1 MAKDLARQLAEEM
14 KRKKEE
20 QERLD
25 AAKTQHPHLP
35 VASLP
40 NDTAQYSTAIDTS
53 VVGDNRQTLKM
64 RNFMNPYNQAE
75 RGFTGMNGANF
86 FGANPNIP
94 SLKYGFTGNTDATDL
109 MASYAEIGG
118 MAKKLFDYGRTGK
131 TDYQLQ
137 SYMDALASGDMAA
150 RLGINDPGVAYALSA
165 DAMNKANSAIAAG
178 QKTKP
183 HDLVSTYV
191 DENAGKG
198 YSVTNQAGDLHDF
211 RGDVL
216 KNAEIKKKNVQEGLY
231 NNDELL
237 QAGEYDLLSPDY
249 MDMIIKDYPAKI
261 AELGPMIDAAKSERT
276 PYEQHWNKPWF
287 RDLHE
292 CQTLGLP
299 LEPEDMYQFAATMY
313 PGETYVRADFEEYG
327 DPEAIARVSQDV
339 ASMVAMHGNGGWE
352 EARNNK
358 VKQLEAQ
365 RDSLQMVLD
374 DTKAAQGRQKEIAG
388 FGQKYAGGDTTF
400 HPESF
405 LEHGASFDISDRLLY
420 INLMGN
426 PDGTWQKDAA
436 AQMGREHLGT
446 NNYDLEALNFL
457 TPAEVGY
464 INAEW
469 NANHDADEVERMIDL
484 YAPILYARQRE
495 ELESR
500 EAYAADRGGLGYD
513 IYNNTINAL
522 GTSAEGLRNFVASL
536 AGAEGIDDPNSPYY
550 NASNKSE
557 FGHQWRATQAETSLP
572 GFGEKLYGIP
582 TGALREG
589 TKLGVSSLLGGALGG
604 LGFVD
609 DAAKAAARAYEAAS
623 GVEALGSGLKE
634 GYERG
639 YGKFAPLY
647 AGGSAAMAG
656 ATEHIGVDNLFKGS
670 GKWWKTMVATG
681 APETIEELANM
692 AGEGML
698 ESGFDA
704 ASGRKFSDND
714 RLFLQ
719 TYMDTGSVEEAEA
732 AVAKA
737 NREEAATTA
746 VTSFGIGALLGAPAA
761 YQESSAMRKRGK
773 SVSSNSNTGALMDV
787 AMALDEGSDARQ
799 LAETLKAQADKGKK
813 PSNGQLGRLYAT
825 IAKDLDAKSASVVT
839 QTMQDAIVD
848 EMVDKGESEEVARR
862 AAPILAKQLRGEKLT
877 NADTSALA
885 ESKTAIT
892 MMEELNKYTE
902 GGKEDGPKAGLFKRT
917 RENTAQATDEQ
928 IQTAEEMLLERG
940 DSAKAAKRA
949 APLLARVA
957 NGDTLTKSEQAFVD
971 QTEGSEEIVSKLRSE
986 KTGNKPLQR
995 PAWVEDV
1002 ETRQAVY
1009 AAPKVKDIATKG
1021 KALLDT
1027 TRPSNQTAIAKS
1039 ADKAKALTVKDGAAK
1054 DGVRDTTAVP
1064 LGSKEPVDIQRIE
1077 ADNDGVLKLV
1087 TKDSTG
1093 KESKTSYKT
1102 LSFKGGSVGHVI
1114 THAVDNYAGNAE
1126 MANLMYQ
1133 SYTGG
1138 DSTKY
1143 IAEMD
1148 AAYRAGFDAST
1159 VNRDSMTQYKGVA
1172 KHAFELGQ
1180 KQAQEAE
1187 QTRLKNIG
1195 KAKLGKG
1202 RVTIPASVDVSKL
1215 SKPQQNQIAVVRKI
1229 AEATGINFTFFESDV
1244 DALTGEYTSENGSYD
1259 PSTNSIRLDL
1269 YAGRTSRK
1277 TGQYAIVRTAAHEM
1291 THFIEANSREN
1302 YAKMRQFIADE
1313 LARKGLNFNS
1323 LVQAKIDRSRDP
1335 LTHGGAIAEV
1345 VADGCEMML
1354 KDSEAI
1360 QRLMQKD
1367 ASLGEQIK
1375 KVLKEFV
1382 GRIRKAFENIRPGS
1396 IEAKALMD
1404 EVDGVLEYA
1413 DELQKLWDAGLEE
1426 AVEATSGDAETTQ
1439 SAETI
1444 PATVQ
1449 FELRSPVERRK
1460 NGLIAVHN
1468 INSTKLMDTLELGAF
1483 PMPSIAI
1490 VKAEQG
1496 HNSFGEY
1503 SVVFGPDT
1511 IDPKK
1516 NKTNRV
1522 YGNDAWTPVFPQ
1534 VEREINSKALYR
1546 TADEVESAAG
1556 KIAEAYERDARSFF
1570 NQFAYQDA
1578 TNHSDGYIQEYA
1590 WNNDGMVAAYAS
1602 ENGMAVEIL
1611 QHDVPVNRG
1620 YNIARANQ
1628 YDKILDIISAEDIG
1642 RLSGKDIFNT
1652 YGDQLAEVGRIFF
1665 NAVEAWKMGD
1675 RREAVRGLEII
1686 KQAKAYEDAGR
1697 DAKPLTRRED
1707 DYAGTARAVRDSIDR
1722 ASFNNWVMEKMSGIL
1737 GQKGIRNNKDLFTP
1751 SGSRRSFKALH
1762 DAYTTENVVR
1772 AMLRQDESSISPS
1785 DARGL
1790 KAAASS
1796 MYGSLAEI
1804 RSDEERLRSVP
1815 SSEYDARLAKMDND
1829 MREFFNFIGAW
1840 DYDDQESAGE
1850 LLARAGKRNMTAAQ
1864 INTLFAQ
1871 NGFKAIT
1878 PRFAQMAK
1886 SILEQAQSFPTGY
1899 FEAKPARVVSF
1910 DEVRMVIAPDTMPV
1924 KLAEALQ
1931 ERGIP
1936 YTTYDG
1942 TDSDRK
1948 AKLNE
1953 VEGVQFS
1960 LRNSNDPEVASIKD
1974 QLRKAQAELNNMAV
1988 VASVAAPDM
1997 TGWNKKKQKT
2007 WVLDN
2012 LKYTG
2017 YKVDVMDFGVIEFG
2031 EKQIDTSLDYLKRE
2045 EEVAAFLALPKVLK
2059 RGMQVAGH
2067 DNHKGRQF
2075 DTVTFAAPVS
2085 INGVRGNMA
2094 VVVKKLGRNL
2104 YKTHRILMPDGSSF
2118 SYEDKK
2124 MQRRNLADGI
2134 PSETM
2139 AQVPRHNS
2147 ADFSIQQRSGTVN
2160 ENLKYSLRTPAPAT
2174 TRDYLLSLTDAD
2186 LSTAGEKDAM
2196 NRYRVMVDELRELEE
2211 KRAAQQ
2217 EIAAT
2222 ATGDERIKAKNRADI
2237 YTVQIDRLNDRIRGK
2252 ENTNVLR
2259 PIVAEAKAI
2268 LEANRKLD
2276 VGRPM
2281 EEVVRQLDQ
2290 RLQESLSRTEQN
2302 LVALDKQLREATAK
2316 VDKLNK
2322 NATAAAA
2329 KAMFDSKDINQRI
2342 SSIKQLHGN
2351 AMSSAELSNRLALM
2365 YATYWSDLDGNGPSL
2380 AMNMAQE
2387 LARDIVSRS
2396 KSHTQSWVLG
2406 AIRENLGAFSLN
2418 EKQLQELNHAGYN
2431 INSMRSVL
2439 SGVAKYSATASSLD
2453 SKWEEL
2459 CAAVPSLDPTAS
2471 EGDQITSLIDLIS
2484 REKQTEQGFDHAPT
2498 EQFEAELLVSLLDM
2512 PTPQKA
2518 KAAGISNIKAIKA
2531 AATDSASILQE
2542 LEDSAAKASNSLKN
2556 AKSANLSAGRIADEA
2571 QKAVEYYKALYE
2583 KQVAKTGS
2591 TARQAE
2597 EKLLRFREKVKQ
2609 ERDAREKITASRRR
2623 ITKMVKYLDT
2633 LRRKESDYKH
2643 VPEELKPTVN
2653 ALVAAFAE
2661 HSSMVFDSRRAER
2674 IAQAYSKLQALDND
2688 LAAYYDPDVQ
2698 ARIEYIADLMELK
2711 RGKPMTLAEME
2722 IIEDVVGA
2730 IYKMV
2735 RGSNEAFFE
2744 NQMMDIAQIA
2754 ADVADEM
2761 LQRKDRSYWVNS
2773 KYEDALDT
2781 LIRNGNLTP
2790 VYYFDNLNNAMLK
2803 RLGYDILG
2811 GQDKYGLYQ
2820 RDDRM
2825 TMGEIRKKY
2834 NYNSWRNDKPIV
2846 HNDVQFTKEQAL
2858 WVYATA
2864 KREATNELAQ
2874 THHLDEGGIVFEGGE
2889 VVGADGKKRKRTT
2902 PMRLSAKDVQ
2912 AITSTLTEEQK
2923 GYADA
2928 VVQHLSTT
2936 VGERGN
2942 EVSLRMYGFRKYREQ
2957 YYFPYKTASDQRHQT
2972 SVSNAVSATNDA
2984 RLKHQSFSNPLKKG
2998 ANTPLVLGD
3007 FTAMATGHMNAMN
3020 TYAAMVIPVENMNRV
3035 LNRKTEIDG
3044 AVTTLRGLMAQK
3056 YGDSTKR
3063 YLETLLKDLNG
3074 GAQVD
3079 NRTGGLIDK
3088 TVGMYKK
3095 GAVVVSA
3102 SVVLQQW
3109 ASIFRAAYMINPKYL
3124 AGATFQKRDWDELV
3138 KYSGVATIKDMGR
3151 FDVNVGVGGSN
3162 WLAADADDFNTWE
3175 KAKQMLNPR
3184 DWETFKTRWDDA
3196 VNFLPGWADRVTW
3209 AQIWNAVKAEQA
3221 DQHPGMD
3228 KSGDAFLKMCADR
3241 FNDIINHTQVYDS
3254 TMTRSQLMRSKNA
3267 LDKMATA
3274 FGSEPTVILNMVY
3287 DAIHNPAYKG
3297 KRKGKIGAG
3306 IATVTLSQ
3314 LAAAAMQA
3322 LASAWRKDDDE
3333 RKALEKFL
3341 DKWSY
3346 NFIDNMNPF
3355 TMFPYLRDMWDTF
3368 TTSYDVERSDMALFS
3383 ELKDALTKLNND
3395 SYSPYRK
3402 VEELAGTL
3410 AKFGGIPLKNIM
3422 RDLRSAYNAILKTD
3436 WSVPEA
3442 SSIGY
3447 TLLDNLPFRDSSK
3460 AAYYQRM
3467 ENAYASGDEER
3478 ADDIAQ
3484 YLESNDTTA
3493 DAVSAK
3499 LSGMLKR
3506 MLAAGN
3512 DAAVDAILADM
3523 AARGRERDGG
3533 DLRTIINDLYKNGE
3547 IDWQQA
3553 ERLYKKHTNL
3563 TSANDLYWHKQDLD
3577 YKGEGNYSAYR
3588 AAREALLAG
3597 DKKTYLAEK
3606 SRLLTH
3612 GKKGSNVMGE
3622 TVTDLKDE
3630 LLALY
3635 ETDITAARKLREMIV
3650 WAYMECGKTK
3660 ESANKIID
3668 GWFKD

>member
-75 RGFTGMNGANF
+75 RGFTGMIGANF

-131 TDYQLQ
+131 TGYQLQ

-261 AELGPMIDAAKSERT
+261 EELGPMIDAAKSERT

-292 CQTLGLP
+292 CQTLGIP

-352 EARNNK
+352 EARSNK

-374 DTKAAQGRQKEIAG
+374 DTKAARGRQQEIAG
-388 FGQKYAGGDTTF
+388 FGQKYAGGDTAF

-405 LEHGASFDISDRLLY
+405 LEHGAAFDISDRLLY

-457 TPAEVGY
+457 TPEEVGY

-495 ELESR
+495 ALESR
-500 EAYAADRGGLGYD
+500 EAYAADMYGLGYD
-513 IYNNTINAL
+513 IYNNTINTL
-522 GTSAEGLRNFVASL
+522 GTSAEGLRNFFVSSADSL
-536 AGAEGIDDPNSPYY
+536 GFDVKGIDDPNSPYY

-589 TKLGVSSLLGGALGG
+589 TKLGVSSLLGGAMGG

-647 AGGSAAMAG
+647 AAGSAAMSAG
-656 ATEHIGVDNLFKGS
+656 TEHIGVDNLFKGS
-670 GKWWKTMVATG
+670 GKWWKTMGATG
-681 APETIEELANM
+681 ASETVEELANM

-698 ESGFDA
+698 ESAFDA
-704 ASGRKFSDND
+704 VSGRKFSDND

-787 AMALDEGSDARQ
+787 AMSLDEGSDARQ

-825 IAKDLDAKSASVVT
+825 IAKNLDAKSAAVVT
-839 QTMQDAIVD
+839 ETMQDAIVD
-848 EMVDKGESEEVARR
+848 EMVDKGENEEVARR

-877 NADTSALA
+877 NSDTSALA

-902 GGKEDGPKAGLFKRT
+902 GGKEDGPKTGLFKRT

-1009 AAPKVKDIATKG
+1009 AAPKAEEIATKG

-1064 LGSKEPVDIQRIE
+1064 LGSKESVDIQRIE

-1143 IAEMD
+1143 IAKMD
-1148 AAYRAGFDAST
+1148 AAYRAGFDASA

-1187 QTRLKNIG
+1187 QTRMKNIG

-1202 RVTIPASVDVSKL
+1202 RVTIPTSVNETKL
-1215 SKPQQNQIAVVRKI
+1215 SKQQRNQVAIVRRIAD
-1229 AEATGINFTFFESDV
+1229 ATGINFTFYESQA
-1244 DALTGEYTSENGSYD
+1244 DATGMYKADNGSYD
-1259 PSTNSIRLDL
+1259 SSTNSIRLDL
-1269 YAGRTSRK
+1269 NAGK
-1277 TGQYAIVRTAAHEM
+1277 NFKGDIAEYAIVRTAAHEM

-1323 LVQAKIDRSRDP
+1323 LVQAKIDRSHVP
-1335 LTHGGAIAEV
+1335 LTRGGAIAEV

-1382 GRIRKAFENIRPGS
+1382 GRIRKAFESIRPGS

-1404 EVDGVLEYA
+1404 EVDGVLKYA
-1413 DELQKLWDAGLEE
+1413 DELQKLWDVGLEE
-1426 AVEATSGDAETTQ
+1426 AVEATRGDGLAENGVIVESKTAYANPQLSVRTWNASGYVQERDTMAKELAAKTGVTVSKATKWLDDVNSIASMVLSDPLRLDYISSEFGSSFKSNPEYGGSVDMSTLCPKRRLATGTLDAIQDRLGDVALTRDDFLRLRAMMAERGHEVACGLCFVESSRANLSKYNKQFIDLYNATHTDQEPVTMGELNTIDGLESIRSERPDVYAEYEKFMNKLAQRKPKLFEKRTEYDGEILKKFRKDTSVDAKNRNGGLRLQSFSDFELVHLIDMMQVITDMANVGLAGQAYTKVPDFAWALGNTGLKINLSLIAKGVDENGKLIFNDIEGMNHVEAKKLRDAYSKNVGTILVIFTDEQLIAAMQDDFVDFIIPFHRSQWKKTDYRILGLPEGTKNYTLHQNEKMGRKRVKKNFMPNEYWDFTISGKENARKYLDMCNAEGRTPKFAKFLQKNANGTYSLKDDGSTDGYWKLLIDFKMYDNDGNGSEQLPVQPNFNMKQAVRMLNEYKGGHETLPVAWDVVDDFVAEYQGKKGNVQYSPRVGYTREGLAVYASNFADGTTMPERQ
-1439 SAETI
+1439 ARILSLVQNVWAEKPIELEIVRNGKRETI
-1444 PATVQ
+1444 IAHFDPYVDPAGRT
-1449 FELRSPVERRK
+1449 
-1460 NGLIAVHN
+1460 
-1468 INSTKLMDTLELGAF
+1468 NSDATKLA
-1483 PMPSIAI
+1483 
-1490 VKAEQG
+1490 
-1496 HNSFGEY
+1496 
-1503 SVVFGPDT
+1503 
-1511 IDPKK
+1511 
-1516 NKTNRV
+1516 
-1522 YGNDAWTPVFPQ
+1522 YGN
-1534 VEREINSKALYR
+1534 RK
-1546 TADEVESAAG
+1546 
-1556 KIAEAYERDARSFF
+1556 
-1570 NQFAYQDA
+1570 
-1578 TNHSDGYIQEYA
+1578 
-1590 WNNDGMVAAYAS
+1590 
-1602 ENGMAVEIL
+1602 
-1611 QHDVPVNRG
+1611 
-1620 YNIARANQ
+1620 
-1628 YDKILDIISAEDIG
+1628 
-1642 RLSGKDIFNT
+1642 
-1652 YGDQLAEVGRIFF
+1652 
-1665 NAVEAWKMGD
+1665 
-1675 RREAVRGLEII
+1675 
-1686 KQAKAYEDAGR
+1686 
-1697 DAKPLTRRED
+1697 
-1707 DYAGTARAVRDSIDR
+1707 GTA
-1722 ASFNNWVMEKMSGIL
+1722 
-1737 GQKGIRNNKDLFTP
+1737 
-1751 SGSRRSFKALH
+1751 
-1762 DAYTTENVVR
+1762 
-1772 AMLRQDESSISPS
+1772 
-1785 DARGL
+1785 
-1790 KAAASS
+1790 
-1796 MYGSLAEI
+1796 
-1804 RSDEERLRSVP
+1804 
-1815 SSEYDARLAKMDND
+1815 
-1829 MREFFNFIGAW
+1829 
-1840 DYDDQESAGE
+1840 
-1850 LLARAGKRNMTAAQ
+1850 
-1864 INTLFAQ
+1864 
-1871 NGFKAIT
+1871 
-1878 PRFAQMAK
+1878 
-1886 SILEQAQSFPTGY
+1886 
-1899 FEAKPARVVSF
+1899 
-1910 DEVRMVIAPDTMPV
+1910 
-1924 KLAEALQ
+1924 
-1931 ERGIP
+1931 
-1936 YTTYDG
+1936 
-1942 TDSDRK
+1942 SDRK
-1948 AKLNE
+1948 TTSKLANDFPE
-1953 VEGVQFS
+1953 IIASSSYDHSSEETGKTTFTHDGVLVWHYFAN
-1960 LRNSNDPEVASIKD
+1960 RIGFIHEDGRYAEYDVSI
-1974 QLRKAQAELNNMAV
+1974 
-1988 VASVAAPDM
+1988 
-1997 TGWNKKKQKT
+1997 
-2007 WVLDN
+2007 
-2012 LKYTG
+2012 
-2017 YKVDVMDFGVIEFG
+2017 DVKE
-2031 EKQIDTSLDYLKRE
+2031 RE
-2045 EEVAAFLALPKVLK
+2045 DGAFVYA
-2059 RGMQVAGH
+2059 
-2067 DNHKGRQF
+2067 
-2075 DTVTFAAPVS
+2075 FAAVKRKGSERSEAPSLVGDPGTM
-2085 INGVRGNMA
+2085 NAPVRGIAPAIATTSIPEN
-2094 VVVKKLGRNL
+2094 GEN
-2104 YKTHRILMPDGSSF
+2104 GNGF
-2118 SYEDKK
+2118 SQK
-2124 MQRRNLADGI
+2124 
-2134 PSETM
+2134 
-2139 AQVPRHNS
+2139 
-2147 ADFSIQQRSGTVN
+2147 
-2160 ENLKYSLRTPAPAT
+2160 SLRTSAPAT

-2196 NRYRVMVDELRELEE
+2196 MRYRVMVDELRELEE

-2222 ATGDERIKAKNRADI
+2222 ATGDDRIKAKNRADI

-2268 LEANRKLD
+2268 LEANRQLEI
-2276 VGRPM
+2276 GRPVETVIKGM
-2281 EEVVRQLDQ
+2281 GGKVRDA
-2290 RLQESLSRTEQN
+2290 ET
-2302 LVALDKQLREATAK
+2302 
-2316 VDKLNK
+2316 KLN
-2322 NATAAAA
+2322 
-2329 KAMFDSKDINQRI
+2329 
-2342 SSIKQLHGN
+2342 
-2351 AMSSAELSNRLALM
+2351 
-2365 YATYWSDLDGNGPSL
+2365 
-2380 AMNMAQE
+2380 
-2387 LARDIVSRS
+2387 
-2396 KSHTQSWVLG
+2396 
-2406 AIRENLGAFSLN
+2406 
-2418 EKQLQELNHAGYN
+2418 
-2431 INSMRSVL
+2431 
-2439 SGVAKYSATASSLD
+2439 
-2453 SKWEEL
+2453 
-2459 CAAVPSLDPTAS
+2459 
-2471 EGDQITSLIDLIS
+2471 
-2484 REKQTEQGFDHAPT
+2484 
-2498 EQFEAELLVSLLDM
+2498 
-2512 PTPQKA
+2512 
-2518 KAAGISNIKAIKA
+2518 
-2531 AATDSASILQE
+2531 
-2542 LEDSAAKASNSLKN
+2542 
-2556 AKSANLSAGRIADEA
+2556 
-2571 QKAVEYYKALYE
+2571 
-2583 KQVAKTGS
+2583 
-2591 TARQAE
+2591 
-2597 EKLLRFREKVKQ
+2597 RFREKVKQ

-2661 HSSMVFDSRRAER
+2661 HSSMVFDSKRAER

-2744 NQMMDIAQIA
+2744 GRSMDIAQIA
-2754 ADVADEM
+2754 SDVADEM
-2761 LQRKDRSYWVNS
+2761 LQRKDRLYRMNS
-2773 KYEDALDT
+2773 KAEEALDT

-2820 RDDRM
+2820 RDDRV
-2825 TMGEIRKKY
+2825 TMSDIRKKY

-2942 EVSLRMYGFRKYREQ
+2942 EVSMRMYGFRKYREQ

-2998 ANTPLVLGD
+2998 ANTPLVIGD
-3007 FTAMATGHMNAMN
+3007 FTAMATSHMNAMN

-3095 GAVVVSA
+3095 GAVVGSA
-3102 SVVLQQW
+3102 PVVLQQW
-3109 ASIFRAAYMINPKYL
+3109 TSIFRAAYMINPKYL
-3124 AGATFQKRDWDELV
+3124 AGATFSKRDWAELT

-3228 KSGDAFLKMCADR
+3228 KTSDAFLKMCAER

-3254 TMTRSQLMRSKNA
+3254 TMTRSQLMRSKGA

-3274 FGSEPTVILNMVY
+3274 FGSEPTMILNMVY

-3297 KRKGKIGAG
+3297 KRKGKIGAC

-3322 LASAWRKDDDE
+3322 LGSAWRKDDDE

-3346 NFIDNMNPF
+3346 NFFDNMNPF
-3355 TMFPYLRDMWDTF
+3355 TMFPYMRDVWDTF
-3368 TTSYDVERSDMALFS
+3368 ATSYDVERSDMALFS

-3395 SYSPYRK
+3395 NYSPYRK

-3460 AAYYQRM
+3460 TAYYQRM

-3493 DAVSAK
+3493 DAVGAK

-3606 SRLLTH
+3606 SKLLTH
-3612 GKKGSNVMGE
+3612 GKQGPNVMKE
-3622 TVTDLKDE
+3622 TVTNLKDE

-3660 ESANKIID
+3660 DSANKIID

>member
-109 MASYAEIGG
+109 MASYAELGG

-137 SYMDALASGDMAA
+137 SYLDALASGEMAN

-191 DENAGKG
+191 NENAGKG

-261 AELGPMIDAAKSERT
+261 EELGPMIDAAKSERT

-292 CQTLGLP
+292 SQTLGLP

-374 DTKAAQGRQKEIAG
+374 DTKAARDRQQEIAA
-388 FGQKYAGGDTTF
+388 FGQKYAGGDTAF

-405 LEHGASFDISDRLLY
+405 LEHGAAFDISDRLLY

-457 TPAEVGY
+457 TPEEVGY

-495 ELESR
+495 ALESQ
-500 EAYAADRGGLGYD
+500 EAYAADKYGMAYD

-522 GTSAEGLRNFVASL
+522 ATSAEGLRNFFVSSADSL
-536 AGAEGIDDPNSPYY
+536 GFDVKGIDDPNSPYY

-572 GFGEKLYGIP
+572 GFGEKLYGIS

-589 TKLGVSSLLGGALGG
+589 TKLGVSSLLGGAMGG

-647 AGGSAAMAG
+647 AAASAAMSAG
-656 ATEHIGVDNLFKGS
+656 TEHIGVDDLFKGS
-670 GKWWKTMVATG
+670 GKWWKTMG
-681 APETIEELANM
+681 AAGASEAVEELANM

-698 ESGFDA
+698 ENAFDA

-719 TYMDTGSVEEAEA
+719 TYMETGSVDEAEA

-737 NREEAATTA
+737 NQEEAATTA

-773 SVSSNSNTGALMDV
+773 SVSSNSNSGALLDV
-787 AMALDEGSDARQ
+787 AMSLDEGSDARQ

-825 IAKDLDAKSASVVT
+825 IAKDLDAQSAAVVT

-848 EMVDKGESEEVARR
+848 EMVDKGENEEAARR
-862 AAPILAKQLRGEKLT
+862 AAPVLAKQLRGEKLT
-877 NADTSALA
+877 DADTSALA

-902 GGKEDGPKAGLFKRT
+902 GGKEDGPKTGLFKRT
-917 RENTAQATDEQ
+917 NKGTQVTNEQ
-928 IQTAEEMLLERG
+928 IQAVEDMLLERG

-957 NGDTLTKSEQAFVD
+957 NGDTLTKAEQAFVD
-971 QTEGSEEIVSKLRSE
+971 QTEGSEDIVSKLRNE
-986 KTGNKPLQR
+986 KTGNKPMQR

-1009 AAPKVKDIATKG
+1009 AAPKAEEIATKG

-1064 LGSKEPVDIQRIE
+1064 LGSKESVDIQRIE
-1077 ADNDGVLKLV
+1077 ADNNGVLKLV

-1138 DSTKY
+1138 DSTQY

-1148 AAYRAGFDAST
+1148 AAYRAGFDA
-1159 VNRDSMTQYKGVA
+1159 VAVDKDSMAQYKGVA

-1202 RVTIPASVDVSKL
+1202 RVTIPASVDVGKL

-1229 AEATGINFTFFESDV
+1229 ADATGINFTFFESNV

-1277 TGQYAIVRTAAHEM
+1277 TGQYAILRTAAHEM

-1313 LARKGLNFNS
+1313 LARKGMNFNS
-1323 LVQAKIDRSRDP
+1323 LVQAKIDRSPVP
-1335 LTHGGAIAEV
+1335 LTRGGAIAEV

-1367 ASLGEQIK
+1367 ASLGQQIK
-1375 KVLKEFV
+1375 NVLKEFI
-1382 GRIRKAFENIRPGS
+1382 GRIRKAFEDIRPGS
-1396 IEAKALMD
+1396 IEAQALMD
-1404 EVDGVLEYA
+1404 EVDGVLKYA
-1413 DELQKLWDAGLEE
+1413 DELQKMWDAGLEE
-1426 AVEATSGDAETTQ
+1426 AVEATRGDGLTENGVIVESKTAYANPQFSVRTWNASGYVQERDTMAKELAAKTGVTVSKATKWLDDVNSIASLVLSDPLRLDYVSSEFGSSFKSNPEYGGSVDMSTLCPKRRLATGTLDAIQDRLGDVALTRDDFLRLRAMMAERGHEVACGLCFVESSRANLSKYNKQFIDLYNATHTDQEPVTMGELNTIDGLESIRSERPDVYAEYEKFMNKLAQRKPKLFEKRTEYDGEILKKFRKDTSVDAKNRNGGLRLQ
-1439 SAETI
+1439 SFSD
-1444 PATVQ
+1444 
-1449 FELRSPVERRK
+1449 FELVHLIDMMQVITDMASVGLAGQAYTKVPDFAWALGNTGLK
-1460 NGLIAVHN
+1460 INLSLIAKGVDEN
-1468 INSTKLMDTLELGAF
+1468 GKLIYNDIEGMNHVEA
-1483 PMPSIAI
+1483 
-1490 VKAEQG
+1490 
-1496 HNSFGEY
+1496 
-1503 SVVFGPDT
+1503 
-1511 IDPKK
+1511 KK
-1516 NKTNRV
+1516 
-1522 YGNDAWTPVFPQ
+1522 
-1534 VEREINSKALYR
+1534 L
-1546 TADEVESAAG
+1546 
-1556 KIAEAYERDARSFF
+1556 RDAYSKNVGTILVTFTDEQLIAAMQDDFVDFIIPFHRSQWKKTDYRILGLPEGTKDYTLHQNEKMGRKRVKENFMPNEYWDF
-1570 NQFAYQDA
+1570 TISGKENAQVYLDMCNAEGRTPKFAKFLQKNADGTYSLKDDGS
-1578 TNHSDGYIQEYA
+1578 TDGYWKLLIDFKMYD
-1590 WNNDGMVAAYAS
+1590 NDGNGSKQLPVQPNFNMEQAARMLNEYKGGH
-1602 ENGMAVEIL
+1602 ETL
-1611 QHDVPVNRG
+1611 PV
-1620 YNIARANQ
+1620 
-1628 YDKILDIISAEDIG
+1628 
-1642 RLSGKDIFNT
+1642 
-1652 YGDQLAEVGRIFF
+1652 
-1665 NAVEAWKMGD
+1665 
-1675 RREAVRGLEII
+1675 
-1686 KQAKAYEDAGR
+1686 
-1697 DAKPLTRRED
+1697 
-1707 DYAGTARAVRDSIDR
+1707 
-1722 ASFNNWVMEKMSGIL
+1722 
-1737 GQKGIRNNKDLFTP
+1737 
-1751 SGSRRSFKALH
+1751 
-1762 DAYTTENVVR
+1762 
-1772 AMLRQDESSISPS
+1772 
-1785 DARGL
+1785 
-1790 KAAASS
+1790 
-1796 MYGSLAEI
+1796 
-1804 RSDEERLRSVP
+1804 
-1815 SSEYDARLAKMDND
+1815 
-1829 MREFFNFIGAW
+1829 AW
-1840 DYDDQESAGE
+1840 DVVDDFVVEYQ
-1850 LLARAGKRNMTAAQ
+1850 GKK
-1864 INTLFAQ
+1864 
-1871 NGFKAIT
+1871 G
-1878 PRFAQMAK
+1878 
-1886 SILEQAQSFPTGY
+1886 
-1899 FEAKPARVVSF
+1899 
-1910 DEVRMVIAPDTMPV
+1910 
-1924 KLAEALQ
+1924 
-1931 ERGIP
+1931 
-1936 YTTYDG
+1936 
-1942 TDSDRK
+1942 
-1948 AKLNE
+1948 
-1953 VEGVQFS
+1953 GVQ
-1960 LRNSNDPEVASIKD
+1960 
-1974 QLRKAQAELNNMAV
+1974 AQAEEFSDAH
-1988 VASVAAPDM
+1988 
-1997 TGWNKKKQKT
+1997 TQFIENKKAEPT
-2007 WVLDN
+2007 
-2012 LKYTG
+2012 
-2017 YKVDVMDFGVIEFG
+2017 
-2031 EKQIDTSLDYLKRE
+2031 
-2045 EEVAAFLALPKVLK
+2045 P
-2059 RGMQVAGH
+2059 AG
-2067 DNHKGRQF
+2067 
-2075 DTVTFAAPVS
+2075 
-2085 INGVRGNMA
+2085 
-2094 VVVKKLGRNL
+2094 
-2104 YKTHRILMPDGSSF
+2104 
-2118 SYEDKK
+2118 
-2124 MQRRNLADGI
+2124 GI
-2134 PSETM
+2134 PSNSM
-2139 AQVPRHNS
+2139 AQAQRISSTGDSITQGDELVNKNS
-2147 ADFSIQQRSGTVN
+2147 Q
-2160 ENLKYSLRTPAPAT
+2160 KSLRTPAPAT

-2186 LSTAGEKDAM
+2186 LSTDGEKDAM
-2196 NRYRVMVDELRELEE
+2196 KRYRGMVDELRELEE

-2268 LEANRKLD
+2268 LEANRQLEI
-2276 VGRPM
+2276 GRPVETVIKGM
-2281 EEVVRQLDQ
+2281 GGKVRD
-2290 RLQESLSRTEQN
+2290 
-2302 LVALDKQLREATAK
+2302 AEA
-2316 VDKLNK
+2316 KLN
-2322 NATAAAA
+2322 
-2329 KAMFDSKDINQRI
+2329 
-2342 SSIKQLHGN
+2342 
-2351 AMSSAELSNRLALM
+2351 
-2365 YATYWSDLDGNGPSL
+2365 
-2380 AMNMAQE
+2380 
-2387 LARDIVSRS
+2387 
-2396 KSHTQSWVLG
+2396 
-2406 AIRENLGAFSLN
+2406 
-2418 EKQLQELNHAGYN
+2418 
-2431 INSMRSVL
+2431 
-2439 SGVAKYSATASSLD
+2439 
-2453 SKWEEL
+2453 
-2459 CAAVPSLDPTAS
+2459 
-2471 EGDQITSLIDLIS
+2471 
-2484 REKQTEQGFDHAPT
+2484 
-2498 EQFEAELLVSLLDM
+2498 
-2512 PTPQKA
+2512 
-2518 KAAGISNIKAIKA
+2518 
-2531 AATDSASILQE
+2531 
-2542 LEDSAAKASNSLKN
+2542 
-2556 AKSANLSAGRIADEA
+2556 
-2571 QKAVEYYKALYE
+2571 
-2583 KQVAKTGS
+2583 
-2591 TARQAE
+2591 
-2597 EKLLRFREKVKQ
+2597 RFREKVKQ
-2609 ERDAREKITASRRR
+2609 ERYAREKITASRRH

-2661 HSSMVFDSRRAER
+2661 HSSMVFDSKRAER

-2711 RGKPMTLAEME
+2711 RGKPMTLADME

-2735 RGSNEAFFE
+2735 RGSSEAFFE
-2744 NQMMDIAQIA
+2744 NQMMGIAQIA

-2761 LQRKDRSYWVNS
+2761 LQRKDKAYLVNS

-2820 RDDRM
+2820 RDDRT

-2942 EVSLRMYGFRKYREQ
+2942 EVSMRMYGFRKYREQ

-2972 SVSNAVSATNDA
+2972 SVSNAVSAANDA

-2998 ANTPLVLGD
+2998 ANTPLVIGD
-3007 FTAMATGHMNAMN
+3007 FTAMATSHMNAMN

-3088 TVGMYKK
+3088 TVGLYKK
-3095 GAVVVSA
+3095 GAVVASA

-3109 ASIFRAAYMINPKYL
+3109 TSIFRAAYMINPKYL
-3124 AGATFQKRDWDELV
+3124 AGATFSKRDWAELT

-3162 WLAADADDFNTWE
+3162 WLAADADDYTTWE
-3175 KAKQMLNPR
+3175 KAKQMMNPR

-3196 VNFLPGWADRVTW
+3196 VNFLPGYADQLTW

-3228 KSGDAFLKMCADR
+3228 KTSDAFLKMCAER

-3254 TMTRSQLMRSKNA
+3254 TMTRSQLMRSKGA

-3306 IATVTLSQ
+3306 IATITLSQ

-3346 NFIDNMNPF
+3346 SFADNMNPF
-3355 TMFPYLRDMWDTF
+3355 TMFPYLRDVWDTF
-3368 TTSYDVERSDMALFS
+3368 TTNYDVERSDMALFS
-3383 ELKDALTKLNND
+3383 ELKDAISKLDND
-3395 SYSPYRK
+3395 NYSPYRK

-3422 RDLRSAYNAILKTD
+3422 RDLRSAYNAMLKTD
-3436 WSVPEA
+3436 WSVPKA

-3460 AAYYQRM
+3460 TAYYQRM

-3484 YLESNDTTA
+3484 YLEGNGTTA
-3493 DAVSAK
+3493 DAVSDK
-3499 LSGMLKR
+3499 LSGMLKS

-3523 AARGRERDGG
+3523 AARGRERNGS
-3533 DLRTIINDLYKNGE
+3533 DLRSIINTLYKNGE

-3612 GKKGSNVMGE
+3612 GKKGSSVMGE

-3660 ESANKIID
+3660 DSANKIID

>member
-1 MAKDLARQLAEEM
+1 MSFKNFIATRMLQLAQQQKDEEDQEKNGTSSVTAVQPNDPYVRWSTYVRDNMGVDNAATAKLRDFMSPANQVQRANDFFSGVRSASNPYTHPDNAGLQNPYGQGTVLYDLYEAAKSGKDLSFGTKSAI
-14 KRKKEE
+14 E
-20 QERLD
+20 QIGNMNAYE
-25 AAKTQHPHLP
+25 
-35 VASLP
+35 
-40 NDTAQYSTAIDTS
+40 
-53 VVGDNRQTLKM
+53 KM
-64 RNFMNPYNQAE
+64 
-75 RGFTGMNGANF
+75 
-86 FGANPNIP
+86 
-94 SLKYGFTGNTDATDL
+94 
-109 MASYAEIGG
+109 
-118 MAKKLFDYGRTGK
+118 
-131 TDYQLQ
+131 
-137 SYMDALASGDMAA
+137 
-150 RLGINDPGVAYALSA
+150 GINDPYL
-165 DAMNKANSAIAAG
+165 AIAARNDVANQLSEALNRG
-178 QKTKP
+178 MAARDETKP

-198 YSVTNQAGDLHDF
+198 YSVTSQAGDLHDF

-216 KNAEIKKKNVQEGLY
+216 KNAEIKKKNVQKGLY

-276 PYEQHWNKPWF
+276 PYEQHWNKSWF

-374 DTKAAQGRQKEIAG
+374 DTKAAQGRQKEI
-388 FGQKYAGGDTTF
+388 FNFEKKYAGGDAQF

-405 LEHGASFDISDRLLY
+405 LEHGAAFDISDRLLY

-426 PDGTWQKDAA
+426 PDGSWQKDAA
-436 AQMGREHLGT
+436 TQMGREHLGT
-446 NNYDLEALNFL
+446 NNYDLEALGYFI
-457 TPAEVGY
+457 PEEVDK
-464 INAEW
+464 INAAW
-469 NANHDADEVERMIDL
+469 NANHDAEEIEHIIDL

-495 ELESR
+495 ELENR
-500 EAYAADRGGLGYD
+500 EAYAADRYTLGYD

-522 GTSAEGLRNFVASL
+522 GTSAEGLRNFFVSIADSL
-536 AGAEGIDDPNSPYY
+536 GFDVKGIDDPNSPYY
-550 NASNKSE
+550 NSINKMN

-589 TKLGVSSLLGGALGG
+589 TKLGVSSLLGGAMGG
-604 LGFVD
+604 LGFAD

-681 APETIEELANM
+681 APETIEELTNM

-698 ESGFDA
+698 ERGFDA

-737 NREEAATTA
+737 NLEEAATTA
-746 VTSFGIGALLGAPAA
+746 VTSFGIGALLGAPVA

-787 AMALDEGSDARQ
+787 AMSLDEGSEARQ
-799 LAETLKAQADKGKK
+799 LAETMKAQADKGKK
-813 PSNGQLGRLYAT
+813 PSNGQLGRLYAAT
-825 IAKDLDAKSASVVT
+825 AKDLDEQSVAVLT
-839 QTMQDAIVD
+839 ETMQDAIVD
-848 EMVDKGESEEVARR
+848 EMVDKGETEEVARR

-877 NADTSALA
+877 KADTQALV
-885 ESKTAIT
+885 ESKTATT
-892 MMEELNKYTE
+892 MMEELNKHTE
-902 GGKEDGPKAGLFKRT
+902 GGKEDGPKTGLFKRT
-917 RENTAQATDEQ
+917 NKGT
-928 IQTAEEMLLERG
+928 
-940 DSAKAAKRA
+940 KAA
-949 APLLARVA
+949 
-957 NGDTLTKSEQAFVD
+957 EQQQDEA
-971 QTEGSEEIVSKLRSE
+971 GSKP
-986 KTGNKPLQR
+986 KPLQR
-995 PAWVEDV
+995 PAWVDDV
-1002 ETRQAVY
+1002 EIRQAVY
-1009 AAPKVKDIATKG
+1009 AAPKSGEIASKG
-1021 KALLDT
+1021 KALADT
-1027 TRPSNQTAIAKS
+1027 TRPSTQTAISKS
-1039 ADKAKALTVKDGAAK
+1039 GDKAKALTVKEGAAK
-1054 DGVRDTTAVP
+1054 EGVRDTTAVP
-1064 LGSKEPVDIQRIE
+1064 LGSKESVDIQRIE
-1077 ADNDGVLKLV
+1077 ADKDGVLKVV
-1087 TKDSTG
+1087 TTDSTG
-1093 KESKTSYKT
+1093 KESKTSYQT
-1102 LSFKGGSVGHVI
+1102 LSFKGGSVGHVV

-1133 SYTGG
+1133 GYTGG
-1138 DSTKY
+1138 DSKQY

-1148 AAYRAGFDAST
+1148 AAYRAGFDA
-1159 VNRDSMTQYKGVA
+1159 VAVDRDSMGKYKGVA
-1172 KHAFELGQ
+1172 QHAFELGQ

-1187 QTRLKNIG
+1187 QTRLSNIG

-1202 RVTIPASVDVSKL
+1202 RVAIPASVDESKL
-1215 SKPQQNQIAVVRKI
+1215 SKQQRNQVSIVRRIAD
-1229 AEATGINFTFFESDV
+1229 ATGVNFTFYESQA
-1244 DALTGEYTSENGSYD
+1244 DATGMYEAENGSYD
-1259 PSTNSIRLDL
+1259 SSTNSIRLDL
-1269 YAGRTSRK
+1269 NAGK
-1277 TGQYAIVRTAAHEM
+1277 NFKGDIAEHAIVRTAAHEM

-1323 LVQAKIDRSRDP
+1323 LVQAKIDRSPVP

-1375 KVLKEFV
+1375 KVLKEFI

-1396 IEAKALMD
+1396 IEANALMD
-1404 EVDGVLEYA
+1404 EVDGVLKYA

-1426 AVEATSGDAETTQ
+1426 AVEATRGD
-1439 SAETI
+1439 
-1444 PATVQ
+1444 
-1449 FELRSPVERRK
+1449 
-1460 NGLIAVHN
+1460 GL
-1468 INSTKLMDTLELGAF
+1468 
-1483 PMPSIAI
+1483 
-1490 VKAEQG
+1490 
-1496 HNSFGEY
+1496 
-1503 SVVFGPDT
+1503 
-1511 IDPKK
+1511 
-1516 NKTNRV
+1516 
-1522 YGNDAWTPVFPQ
+1522 
-1534 VEREINSKALYR
+1534 
-1546 TADEVESAAG
+1546 
-1556 KIAEAYERDARSFF
+1556 
-1570 NQFAYQDA
+1570 
-1578 TNHSDGYIQEYA
+1578 
-1590 WNNDGMVAAYAS
+1590 S
-1602 ENGMAVEIL
+1602 ENGVIVESKTAYANPQLSVRTWYASGYVQERDTMAKELAAKTGVTVSKATKWLDDVNSIASMVLSDPLRLDYISSEFGSAFKSNPEYGGSVDMSTLCPKRRLATGTLDAIQDRLGDVALTRDDFLRLRAMMAERGHEVACGLCFVESSRANLSKYNKQFIDLYNATHPDQDPVTMGELNTIDGLENIRSERPDVYAEYEKFMNKLAQRKPKLFEKRTEYDGEIL
-1611 QHDVPVNRG
+1611 KKFRKDTTVDAKNRNGGLRLQSFSDFELVHLIDMMQVITDMASVGLAGQAYTKVPDFAWALGDTGLKINLSL
-1620 YNIARANQ
+1620 IAKGVDENGKLIFNDIEGMNHVEAKKLRDAYSKNVGT
-1628 YDKILDIISAEDIG
+1628 ILVTFTDEQLIAAMQDDFVDFIIPFHRSQWKKTDYRILGLPEGTKDYTLHQNEKLG
-1642 RLSGKDIFNT
+1642 RKRVKENFMPNEYWDFTISGKENAQKYLGMCNAEGRTPKFAKFLQKNADGT
-1652 YGDQLAEVGRIFF
+1652 YSLKDDGSTDGY
-1665 NAVEAWKMGD
+1665 WK
-1675 RREAVRGLEII
+1675 L
-1686 KQAKAYEDAGR
+1686 
-1697 DAKPLTRRED
+1697 L
-1707 DYAGTARAVRDSIDR
+1707 ID
-1722 ASFNNWVMEKMSGIL
+1722 FKM
-1737 GQKGIRNNKDLFTP
+1737 
-1751 SGSRRSFKALH
+1751 
-1762 DAYTTENVVR
+1762 Y
-1772 AMLRQDESSISPS
+1772 
-1785 DARGL
+1785 
-1790 KAAASS
+1790 
-1796 MYGSLAEI
+1796 
-1804 RSDEERLRSVP
+1804 
-1815 SSEYDARLAKMDND
+1815 DND
-1829 MREFFNFIGAW
+1829 GNGSEQLPVQPNFNMEQAARMLNEYKGGHETLPVAW
-1840 DYDDQESAGE
+1840 DVVDDFVAEYQ
-1850 LLARAGKRNMTAAQ
+1850 GKKGVQSQANIKKDT
-1864 INTLFAQ
+1864 TLE
-1871 NGFKAIT
+1871 N
-1878 PRFAQMAK
+1878 
-1886 SILEQAQSFPTGY
+1886 
-1899 FEAKPARVVSF
+1899 
-1910 DEVRMVIAPDTMPV
+1910 
-1924 KLAEALQ
+1924 ALQ
-1931 ERGIP
+1931 EKARQQGAS
-1936 YTTYDG
+1936 TLQRASGVYD
-1942 TDSDRK
+1942 
-1948 AKLNE
+1948 
-1953 VEGVQFS
+1953 
-1960 LRNSNDPEVASIKD
+1960 
-1974 QLRKAQAELNNMAV
+1974 
-1988 VASVAAPDM
+1988 ASVPQELAAV
-1997 TGWNKKKQKT
+1997 NKEQ
-2007 WVLDN
+2007 
-2012 LKYTG
+2012 
-2017 YKVDVMDFGVIEFG
+2017 
-2031 EKQIDTSLDYLKRE
+2031 
-2045 EEVAAFLALPKVLK
+2045 
-2059 RGMQVAGH
+2059 
-2067 DNHKGRQF
+2067 QF
-2075 DTVTFAAPVS
+2075 
-2085 INGVRGNMA
+2085 
-2094 VVVKKLGRNL
+2094 
-2104 YKTHRILMPDGSSF
+2104 
-2118 SYEDKK
+2118 
-2124 MQRRNLADGI
+2124 
-2134 PSETM
+2134 
-2139 AQVPRHNS
+2139 
-2147 ADFSIQQRSGTVN
+2147 
-2160 ENLKYSLRTPAPAT
+2160 SLRTPAPAT

-2186 LSTAGEKDAM
+2186 LSTDGEKDAM
-2196 NRYRVMVDELRELEE
+2196 KRYRVMVDELRELEE

-2237 YTVQIDRLNDRIRGK
+2237 YTVQIDRLNARIRGK

-2259 PIVAEAKAI
+2259 PVVAEAKAI
-2268 LEANRKLD
+2268 LEANRQLEI
-2276 VGRPM
+2276 GRPVETVIKGM
-2281 EEVVRQLDQ
+2281 GGKVRD
-2290 RLQESLSRTEQN
+2290 
-2302 LVALDKQLREATAK
+2302 AEA
-2316 VDKLNK
+2316 KLN
-2322 NATAAAA
+2322 
-2329 KAMFDSKDINQRI
+2329 
-2342 SSIKQLHGN
+2342 
-2351 AMSSAELSNRLALM
+2351 
-2365 YATYWSDLDGNGPSL
+2365 
-2380 AMNMAQE
+2380 
-2387 LARDIVSRS
+2387 
-2396 KSHTQSWVLG
+2396 
-2406 AIRENLGAFSLN
+2406 
-2418 EKQLQELNHAGYN
+2418 
-2431 INSMRSVL
+2431 
-2439 SGVAKYSATASSLD
+2439 
-2453 SKWEEL
+2453 
-2459 CAAVPSLDPTAS
+2459 
-2471 EGDQITSLIDLIS
+2471 
-2484 REKQTEQGFDHAPT
+2484 
-2498 EQFEAELLVSLLDM
+2498 
-2512 PTPQKA
+2512 
-2518 KAAGISNIKAIKA
+2518 
-2531 AATDSASILQE
+2531 
-2542 LEDSAAKASNSLKN
+2542 
-2556 AKSANLSAGRIADEA
+2556 
-2571 QKAVEYYKALYE
+2571 
-2583 KQVAKTGS
+2583 
-2591 TARQAE
+2591 
-2597 EKLLRFREKVKQ
+2597 RFREKVKL
-2609 ERDAREKITASRRR
+2609 ERDAREKITSSRRR

-2661 HSSMVFDSRRAER
+2661 HSSMVFDSKRAER

-2688 LAAYYDPDVQ
+2688 LAAYYDPDIQ
-2698 ARIEYIADLMELK
+2698 EKIEYIAALMEMK
-2711 RGKPMTLAEME
+2711 RGKPMKLAEME
-2722 IIEDVVGA
+2722 IIEDVVGS

-2744 NQMMDIAQIA
+2744 GQSMDIAQIA

-2761 LQRKDRSYWVNS
+2761 LRRKDRSYWVNS
-2773 KYEDALDT
+2773 KTEEGLDT

-2790 VYYFDNLNNAMLK
+2790 VYYFDNLNNSMLK

-2820 RDDRM
+2820 RDDRV

-2936 VGERGN
+2936 VGDRGN
-2942 EVSLRMYGFRKYREQ
+2942 EVSMRMYGFRKYREQ

-2998 ANTPLVLGD
+2998 ANTPLVIGD
-3007 FTAMATGHMNAMN
+3007 FTEMATSHMNAMN

-3044 AVTTLRGLMAQK
+3044 AATTLRGLMAQK

-3095 GAVVVSA
+3095 GAVVGSA

-3109 ASIFRAAYMINPKYL
+3109 TSIFRAAYMINPKYL

-3228 KSGDAFLKMCADR
+3228 KTSDAFLKMCAER

-3254 TMTRSQLMRSKNA
+3254 TMTRSQLMRSKGA

-3274 FGSEPTVILNMVY
+3274 FGSEPTAILNMVY

-3383 ELKDALTKLNND
+3383 ELKDALAKLDND

-3402 VEELAGTL
+3402 VEEIAGTA
-3410 AKFGGIPLKNIM
+3410 AKFLGIPLKNIM

-3442 SSIGY
+3442 SNIGY

-3460 AAYYQRM
+3460 TAYYQRM

-3484 YLESNDTTA
+3484 YLENNGTTE
-3493 DAVSAK
+3493 DAVGDK
-3499 LSGMLKR
+3499 LSGMLKN

-3512 DAAVDAILADM
+3512 DKAVDAILADM
-3523 AARGRERDGG
+3523 AARGIERDGS
-3533 DLRTIINDLYKNGE
+3533 DLRKTINGLYKDGK
-3547 IDWQQA
+3547 ITWQQA
-3553 ERLYKKHTNL
+3553 ERLYKRHTNL
-3563 TSANDLYWHKQDLD
+3563 TSANDLYWHKAEMD
-3577 YKGEGNYSAYR
+3577 YKGEGNYTPYL
-3588 AAREALLAG
+3588 AAREALMAG
-3597 DKKTYLAEK
+3597 DKKTFLAEK
-3606 SRLLTH
+3606 SKLLSH
-3612 GKKGSNVMGE
+3612 GKEPKGITSAIG
-3622 TVTDLKDE
+3622 DLKDE

-3635 ETDITAARKLREMIV
+3635 ETDPVAARQLRDMIV

-3660 ESANKIID
+3660 QSANRLID
-3668 GWFKD
+3668 GWFK

>member
-198 YSVTNQAGDLHDF
+198 YSVTSQAGDLHDF

-374 DTKAAQGRQKEIAG
+374 DTKAARGRQQEIAG
-388 FGQKYAGGDTTF
+388 FGQKYAGGDTAF

-420 INLMGN
+420 INLMCN
-426 PDGTWQKDAA
+426 PDGSWQKDAA

-446 NNYDLEALNFL
+446 NNYDLEALGYFM
-457 TPAEVGY
+457 PEEVDK
-464 INAEW
+464 INAAW
-469 NANHDADEVERMIDL
+469 NANHDAEEIEHIIDL

-500 EAYAADRGGLGYD
+500 EAFAADRYGLGYD

-522 GTSAEGLRNFVASL
+522 GTIGEGLRNFAASL

-572 GFGEKLYGIP
+572 GFGEELYGIS

-589 TKLGVSSLLGGALGG
+589 TKLGVSSLLGGAMGG

-647 AGGSAAMAG
+647 AGGSAAMSA

-670 GKWWKTMVATG
+670 GKWWKTMGATG
-681 APETIEELANM
+681 ASETIEELANM
-692 AGEGML
+692 AGKGML

-761 YQESSAMRKRGK
+761 YQVSSSMRKTGK
-773 SVSSNSNTGALMDV
+773 SVSGNSNTGALVEV
-787 AMALDEGSDARQ
+787 AMSLDEGSEARQ

-848 EMVDKGESEEVARR
+848 EMVDKGENEEVARR

-928 IQTAEEMLLERG
+928 IQAVEDMLLERG

-1009 AAPKVKDIATKG
+1009 AAPKEKDIATKG

-1064 LGSKEPVDIQRIE
+1064 LGSKESVDIQRIE
-1077 ADNDGVLKLV
+1077 ADSDGVLKLV

-1202 RVTIPASVDVSKL
+1202 RVTIPASVNENKL
-1215 SKPQQNQIAVVRKI
+1215 SKQQRNQVAIVRKI
-1229 AEATGINFTFFESDV
+1229 AEATGINFTFFQSEA
-1244 DALTGEYTSENGSYD
+1244 DATGMYTAENGSYD
-1259 PSTNSIRLDL
+1259 GSTNSIRLDL
-1269 YAGRTSRK
+1269 NAGKNFR
-1277 TGQYAIVRTAAHEM
+1277 GDPAEYAIVRTAAHEM

-1335 LTHGGAIAEV
+1335 LTRGGAIAEV

-1367 ASLGEQIK
+1367 ASLGQQIK
-1375 KVLKEFV
+1375 NVLKEFV
-1382 GRIRKAFENIRPGS
+1382 NRIRKAFEDIRPGS
-1396 IEAKALMD
+1396 IEANALMN
-1404 EVDGVLEYA
+1404 EVDGVLKYA
-1413 DELQKLWDAGLEE
+1413 DELQKMWDAGLEE
-1426 AVEATSGDAETTQ
+1426 AVEATRGD
-1439 SAETI
+1439 
-1444 PATVQ
+1444 
-1449 FELRSPVERRK
+1449 
-1460 NGLIAVHN
+1460 GL
-1468 INSTKLMDTLELGAF
+1468 
-1483 PMPSIAI
+1483 
-1490 VKAEQG
+1490 
-1496 HNSFGEY
+1496 
-1503 SVVFGPDT
+1503 
-1511 IDPKK
+1511 
-1516 NKTNRV
+1516 
-1522 YGNDAWTPVFPQ
+1522 
-1534 VEREINSKALYR
+1534 
-1546 TADEVESAAG
+1546 
-1556 KIAEAYERDARSFF
+1556 
-1570 NQFAYQDA
+1570 
-1578 TNHSDGYIQEYA
+1578 
-1590 WNNDGMVAAYAS
+1590 S
-1602 ENGMAVEIL
+1602 ENGVIVESKTAYANPQLSVRTWNASGYVQERDNMAKELAAKTGVTVSKATKWLDDVNSIASMILSDPLRLDYISSEFGSSFKSNPEYGGTVDMSTLCPKRRLATGTLDAIQDRLGDVALTRDDFLRLRAMMAERGHEVACGLCFVESSRANLSKYNKQFIDLYNATHTDQDPVTMGELNTIDGLENIRSERPDVYAEYEKFMNKLAQRKPKLFEKRTEYDGEIL
-1611 QHDVPVNRG
+1611 KKFRKDTSVDAKNRNGGLRLQSFSDFELVHLIDMMQVITDMANVGLAGQAYTKVPDFAWALGNTGLKINLSLIAKGVDENGKLIFNDIEGMNHVEAKKLRDAYSKNVGTILVTFTDEQLIAAMQDDFVDFIIPFHRSQWKKTDYRILGLPEGTKDYTLHQNEKLGRKRVKENFMPNEYWDFTISGKENAQKYLDMCNAEGRTPKFAKFLQKNADGTYSLKDDGSTDGYWKLLIDFKMYDNDGNGSEQLPVQPNFNMEQAARMLNEYKGGHETLPVAWDVVDDFVAEYQGRNVQFSPRNVQKKRLLTASE
-1620 YNIARANQ
+1620 YARLRSDWNDYTHREYQFIERPNGGIVVDMHHALV
-1628 YDKILDIISAEDIG
+1628 YTDRYGEPEFVLDVQQDDLFDNNDVIQIMMICEEAGVPHESQQELLESYFGTAGARFRNVSERRSAEG
-1642 RLSGKDIFNT
+1642 
-1652 YGDQLAEVGRIFF
+1652 E
-1665 NAVEAWKMGD
+1665 D
-1675 RREAVRGLEII
+1675 RE
-1686 KQAKAYEDAGR
+1686 
-1697 DAKPLTRRED
+1697 
-1707 DYAGTARAVRDSIDR
+1707 GT
-1722 ASFNNWVMEKMSGIL
+1722 G
-1737 GQKGIRNNKDLFTP
+1737 
-1751 SGSRRSFKALH
+1751 
-1762 DAYTTENVVR
+1762 Y
-1772 AMLRQDESSISPS
+1772 
-1785 DARGL
+1785 DARGVGQRNPGEVPSEEIKKSLRTPEFNRWFGNSQVVDKDGNPLVVYHGSSSYERFNVFKKGKAGYLGPGIYLTDQEWYAEGYTKRYGDSGQMYALYARIENPLRVVGLDPAKEIIEAAYGSRAASVYRRRQESNENETRWVTQADINKL
-1790 KAAASS
+1790 KA
-1796 MYGSLAEI
+1796 MG
-1804 RSDEERLRSVP
+1804 
-1815 SSEYDARLAKMDND
+1815 
-1829 MREFFNFIGAW
+1829 
-1840 DYDDQESAGE
+1840 
-1850 LLARAGKRNMTAAQ
+1850 
-1864 INTLFAQ
+1864 
-1871 NGFKAIT
+1871 
-1878 PRFAQMAK
+1878 
-1886 SILEQAQSFPTGY
+1886 
-1899 FEAKPARVVSF
+1899 
-1910 DEVRMVIAPDTMPV
+1910 
-1924 KLAEALQ
+1924 
-1931 ERGIP
+1931 
-1936 YTTYDG
+1936 YDG
-1942 TDSDRK
+1942 IIWGTEKSSTREYMVFSPEQIKSATDN
-1948 AKLNE
+1948 A
-1953 VEGVQFS
+1953 GTF
-1960 LRNSNDPEVASIKD
+1960 DP
-1974 QLRKAQAELNNMAV
+1974 QN
-1988 VASVAAPDM
+1988 PD
-1997 TGWNKKKQKT
+1997 
-2007 WVLDN
+2007 
-2012 LKYTG
+2012 
-2017 YKVDVMDFGVIEFG
+2017 I
-2031 EKQIDTSLDYLKRE
+2031 R
-2045 EEVAAFLALPKVLK
+2045 
-2059 RGMQVAGH
+2059 
-2067 DNHKGRQF
+2067 
-2075 DTVTFAAPVS
+2075 
-2085 INGVRGNMA
+2085 
-2094 VVVKKLGRNL
+2094 
-2104 YKTHRILMPDGSSF
+2104 
-2118 SYEDKK
+2118 
-2124 MQRRNLADGI
+2124 
-2134 PSETM
+2134 
-2139 AQVPRHNS
+2139 
-2147 ADFSIQQRSGTVN
+2147 
-2160 ENLKYSLRTPAPAT
+2160 YSLRTPAPAT
-2174 TRDYLLSLTDAD
+2174 TRDYLLSLSEKS
-2186 LSTAGEKDAM
+2186 LSTDGEKDALK
-2196 NRYRVMVDELRELEE
+2196 RYRVLTDELRQLEDRRVE
-2211 KRAAQQ
+2211 QQ
-2217 EIAAT
+2217 DIAAT
-2222 ATGDERIKAKNRADI
+2222 ATGDEKIKAKNRADI
-2237 YTVQIDRLNDRIRGK
+2237 LTAQIDRVNAELEKRERSY
-2252 ENTNVLR
+2252 VFQ
-2259 PIVAEAKAI
+2259 PMVAEAKAV
-2268 LEANRKLD
+2268 LEANR
-2276 VGRPM
+2276 
-2281 EEVVRQLDQ
+2281 QLDIGVPV
-2290 RLQESLSRTEQN
+2290 E
-2302 LVALDKQLREATAK
+2302 K
-2316 VDKLNK
+2316 VVKGMGGKVRN
-2322 NATAAAA
+2322 
-2329 KAMFDSKDINQRI
+2329 
-2342 SSIKQLHGN
+2342 
-2351 AMSSAELSNRLALM
+2351 
-2365 YATYWSDLDGNGPSL
+2365 
-2380 AMNMAQE
+2380 
-2387 LARDIVSRS
+2387 
-2396 KSHTQSWVLG
+2396 
-2406 AIRENLGAFSLN
+2406 
-2418 EKQLQELNHAGYN
+2418 
-2431 INSMRSVL
+2431 
-2439 SGVAKYSATASSLD
+2439 
-2453 SKWEEL
+2453 
-2459 CAAVPSLDPTAS
+2459 
-2471 EGDQITSLIDLIS
+2471 
-2484 REKQTEQGFDHAPT
+2484 
-2498 EQFEAELLVSLLDM
+2498 
-2512 PTPQKA
+2512 
-2518 KAAGISNIKAIKA
+2518 
-2531 AATDSASILQE
+2531 
-2542 LEDSAAKASNSLKN
+2542 
-2556 AKSANLSAGRIADEA
+2556 
-2571 QKAVEYYKALYE
+2571 
-2583 KQVAKTGS
+2583 
-2591 TARQAE
+2591 AE
-2597 EKLLRFREKVKQ
+2597 EKLLRFREKVKAD
-2609 ERDAREKITASRRR
+2609 RDSREKITASRRR

-2653 ALVAAFAE
+2653 ALVSAFAE

-3095 GAVVVSA
+3095 GAVVGSA

-3109 ASIFRAAYMINPKYL
+3109 TSIFRAAYMINPKYL
-3124 AGATFQKRDWDELV
+3124 AGATFSKRDWAELT

-3162 WLAADADDFNTWE
+3162 WLAADADDFTTWE
-3175 KAKQMLNPR
+3175 KAKQALNPR

-3228 KSGDAFLKMCADR
+3228 KTSDAFLKMCAER

-3254 TMTRSQLMRSKNA
+3254 TMTRSQLMRSKGA

-3274 FGSEPTVILNMVY
+3274 FGSEPTMILNMVY

-3346 NFIDNMNPF
+3346 NFADNMNPF
-3355 TMFPYLRDMWDTF
+3355 TMFPYLRDMWDTL

-3383 ELKDALTKLNND
+3383 ELKDAISKLGND

-3436 WSVPEA
+3436 WSVPDA

-3484 YLESNDTTA
+3484 YMESNDTTA

-3612 GKKGSNVMGE
+3612 GKKGSSVMGE

-3635 ETDITAARKLREMIV
+3635 ETDITAARKLRDMIV